1 MQKPILLS
9 FAIAALAVAQAP
21 APPQPMA
28 GLTRLNRLPV
38 SKEVLKVKLPRAVE
52 QKLSNGIKLLVVE
65 SHRVPT
71 IQLQISIPTGNIRD
85 PEGLNGLADAT
96 AALIRLGTKT
106 RSSKEIAETLAE
118 LGATVSFF
126 PGLDSGTITL
136 NSLTENF
143 DTALA
148 LLADILLNP
157 SFPEDEL
164 DKWKTRQRAGIEQ
177 AKASPGSLANE
188 QMMKLLYPADFRRH
202 PRPTN
207 ASLDKIT
214 REKVI
219 EHYKAYYVPS
229 GEWAGVAGDIT
240 PREAVAKLNKALGGW
255 KGGPVK
261 RAEATFPGPIS
272 EKKVY
277 LIPRPAS
284 VQTYLVVTNLA
295 IDRLNPDYIPVQVMN
310 RVLGNGPSSRLF
322 RNIREAKGYTY
333 GIGSGFAASRATN
346 YFSATTSVRT
356 EVTEPA
362 LAELLKEFRDIR
374 DIAVPA
380 DELADAK
387 SAIVANFVLGLES
400 PASVLARWIEQRE
413 YGLPEDYW
421 DTYAQKV
428 EAITA
433 ADVQRVAKKYVPVDN
448 AQIIAVGDAAKI
460 SELLKKF
467 GPVEEVA
474 PDK

>member
-374 DIAVPA
+374 DTAVPA